1 MSALSGSLRRSRDAA
16 IADEE
21 YKSDEEIMRRIAASD
36 SESGQSDVD
45 DDDGKVQ
52 LKSSRRERRA
62 KRLHRNPEASD
73 EEEIDSSASEIS
85 EKSNLN
91 DEEEPFLEP
100 EAMCRQHNMKIHS
113 WHKKTRKQLCTH
125 CIQSDNLA
133 SEPVVQIYPQAV
145 REIKTR
151 MHEAKELN
159 KLRKMQLTQVM
170 GHLTEAQTK
179 NRQIVE
185 SKLRNHLSSMRK
197 LFEDYDTASKMQLA

>member
-1 MSALSGSLRRSRDAA
+1 MRRSRDAA

-62 KRLHRNPEASD
+62 QRLHRNPEASD

-125 CIQSDNLA
+125 CI
-133 SEPVVQIYPQAV
+133 
-145 REIKTR
+145 
-151 MHEAKELN
+151 
-159 KLRKMQLTQVM
+159 
-170 GHLTEAQTK
+170 
-179 NRQIVE
+179 
-185 SKLRNHLSSMRK
+185 
-197 LFEDYDTASKMQLA
+197 